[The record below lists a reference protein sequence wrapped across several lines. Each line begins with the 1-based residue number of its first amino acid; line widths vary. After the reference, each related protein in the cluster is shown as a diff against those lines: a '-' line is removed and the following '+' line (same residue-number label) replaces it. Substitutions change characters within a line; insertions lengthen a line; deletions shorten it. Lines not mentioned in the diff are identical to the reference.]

1 MLRFTHLN
9 SLRATCLQLALLAA
23 VPAAIVACG
32 DQSSNAAP
40 IIDSVDAPLVVSE
53 QNGAY
58 AIPIT
63 VLFHD
68 NDGEAITRIHY
79 RLPPNVD
86 GMIDVP
92 VPNPN
97 VESAQLTIV
106 IKASDLDGTPA
117 NDVSVKGENQAA
129 DAHAAQAQDD
139 RDHGRGADRNRARAL
154 ELRIVDGRGAES
166 LPLSSTV
173 TLD

>member
-1 MLRFTHLN
+1 MLRLTHLT
-9 SLRATCLQLALLAA
+9 SLRRAGLRLALLAA
-23 VPAAIVACG
+23 VSAAIVACG

-53 QNGAY
+53 QNGSY

-117 NDVSVKGENQAA
+117 NDVSVKGQNQT
-129 DAHAAQAQDD
+129 DDPHIAQAQDD
-139 RDHGRGADRNRARAL
+139 RDHGRGEDRNRTRAL